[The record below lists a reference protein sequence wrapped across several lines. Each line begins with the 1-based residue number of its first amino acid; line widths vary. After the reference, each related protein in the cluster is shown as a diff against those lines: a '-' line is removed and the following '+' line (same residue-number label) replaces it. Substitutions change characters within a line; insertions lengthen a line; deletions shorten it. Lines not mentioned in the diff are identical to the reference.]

1 MHVRSF
7 SDQPLQA
14 PPSGDVES
22 LLSACREKFHQLLS
36 DVLQSQDQEA
46 HGVEASIFKHLM
58 ELGFLLLNLFFS
70 THHLGDYGPTLETTE
85 GTAERGRPSEKSYFS
100 IFGKLKV
107 KRYLYHLGEDHFA
120 PLDIVL
126 NLPIRCYSY
135 FLSEWVNQ
143 LTINRAYEH
152 TSAFL
157 KKFLGLEL
165 SVSSLE
171 TISQESATQYEAY
184 YAFKKTLPKTAP
196 TGKWTVVS
204 FDGKGVPMIKNEAA
218 KIQAKL
224 GKGQK
229 RQKKKEALVGAK
241 YTLDPHRRIPEE
253 VATNLVFPEHKQE
266 ILPGEGST
274 ETKAQ
279 DIRYIASVE
288 KPKQAVMEEIFEEI
302 KEENFDNAPLLC
314 LIDGAKSLVSS
325 LGAAFRLIRNKVII
339 LDIIHV
345 LEYIWLIA
353 HLKYGEGND
362 AASHY
367 VYDHLLMILKGDVS
381 TYLQELRD
389 ERKTGSWTASQEKVF
404 SKVMTYL
411 ENHQPYMNYGEYLA
425 QGYPIATGVVESACG
440 HVVSDRMEISGAR
453 WGIQGSEAILRLRS
467 VSQSQDWEEYWT
479 FYTAQ
484 FREKG
489 FLQTEDNLLNL
500 QEKMAA

>member
-1 MHVRSF
+1 
-7 SDQPLQA
+7 
-14 PPSGDVES
+14 
-22 LLSACREKFHQLLS
+22 
-36 DVLQSQDQEA
+36 
-46 HGVEASIFKHLM
+46 
-58 ELGFLLLNLFFS
+58 
-70 THHLGDYGPTLETTE
+70 
-85 GTAERGRPSEKSYFS
+85 
-100 IFGKLKV
+100 
-107 KRYLYHLGEDHFA
+107 
-120 PLDIVL
+120 
-126 NLPIRCYSY
+126 
-135 FLSEWVNQ
+135 
-143 LTINRAYEH
+143 
-152 TSAFL
+152 
-157 KKFLGLEL
+157 
-165 SVSSLE
+165 
-171 TISQESATQYEAY
+171 
-184 YAFKKTLPKTAP
+184 
-196 TGKWTVVS
+196 
-204 FDGKGVPMIKNEAA
+204 MIKKEAA

-241 YTLDPHRRIPEE
+241 YTIDPHPRTPEE
-253 VATNLVFPEHKQE
+253 VASHLVFPEQKKE
-266 ILPGEGST
+266 LPLGEGKT

-288 KPKQAVMEEIFEEI
+288 KPKPAVMEEIFEEI

-314 LIDGAKSLVSS
+314 LIDGAQSLVSS
-325 LGAAFRLIRNKVII
+325 LGAAFRRIRNKVII

-362 AASHY
+362 EASQY
-367 VYDHLLMILKGDVS
+367 VYDHLLMVLKGDVS
-381 TYLQELRD
+381 AYLQELDD
-389 ERKTGSWTASQEKVF
+389 ERKTGSWTASQEQMF

-467 VSQSQDWEEYWT
+467 VWQSQDWEEYWA

-484 FREKG
+484 FRDKAL
-489 FLQTEDNLLNL
+489 LQKKDNLLNL